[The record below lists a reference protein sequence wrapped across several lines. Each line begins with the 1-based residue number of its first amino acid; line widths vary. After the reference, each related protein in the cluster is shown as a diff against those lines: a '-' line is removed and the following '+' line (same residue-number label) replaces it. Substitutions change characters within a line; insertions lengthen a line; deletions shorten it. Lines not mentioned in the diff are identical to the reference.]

1 MSRYQTNSQA
11 WDEVTATSVKADKLT
26 AITLDLYNQENF
38 IGLSKDQRN
47 KVYEVYTES
56 IAIV

>member
-1 MSRYQTNSQA
+1 MSKYQTNSQA

-26 AITLDLYNQENF
+26 AITLDNQENF
-38 IGLSKDQRN
+38 IGLSEDQRN

-56 IAIV
+56 IATV